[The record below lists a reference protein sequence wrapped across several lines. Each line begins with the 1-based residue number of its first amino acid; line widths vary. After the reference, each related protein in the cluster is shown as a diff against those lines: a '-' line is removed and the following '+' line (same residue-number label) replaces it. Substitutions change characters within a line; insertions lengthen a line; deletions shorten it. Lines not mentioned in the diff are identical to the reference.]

1 MGNIVCAN
9 NHRAELGGETE
20 PGVVLA
26 SLSNQR
32 GLQVQCQKI
41 GWTEIEKTSK
51 AYFWT
56 LHMHAHACT
65 GTAPPPR
72 VHPLTKG
79 GGREERWRG
88 GGRKIEDEREKKRKG
103 GGGRGVF
110 TIRPHAPL
118 NPLC

>member
-65 GTAPPPR
+65 GTAPPMCAPTHKR
-72 VHPLTKG
+72 RRKR
-79 GGREERWRG
+79 REME
-88 GGRKIEDEREKKRKG
+88 
-103 GGGRGVF
+103 GRGKED
-110 TIRPHAPL
+110 RR
-118 NPLC
+118 

>member
-65 GTAPPPR
+65 GTAPPHVCTHSQKEEEEKR
-72 VHPLTKG
+72 DG
-79 GGREERWRG
+79 GEGEGR
-88 GGRKIEDEREKKRKG
+88 
-103 GGGRGVF
+103 
-110 TIRPHAPL
+110 
-118 NPLC
+118 